1 MNWTCDLIEARLS
14 DYLEGLLQ
22 GPERAEFET
31 HANSC
36 ADCAPLVASVRSLV
50 GEMQAME
57 ELETPPRLVYSI
69 LDKTLGPRETVTG
82 WQGFLNAIRGL
93 TAPKF
98 AYGAASVMA
107 TLIIILGASG
117 FSLRKPKLADLQPA
131 AIYHNADRQAHLVF
145 ARSVKYVSDLRV
157 VYEIQSRLR
166 QDENN
171 LQTTP
176 QEMLPKS
183 SPEKNPGQTDE
194 HKPSQPRQQN
204 RANGVSRQLEM
215 LAAEFP
221 LLCERSI
228 R

>member
-1 MNWTCDLIEARLS
+1 MTWTCDLIEARLS

-22 GPERAEFET
+22 GPARAEFEA

-36 ADCAPLVASVRSLV
+36 VDCAPLVASVRSLV
-50 GEMQAME
+50 GEMHSIE

-82 WQGFLNAIRGL
+82 WQGFLNVIRGL
-93 TAPKF
+93 ATPKF

-107 TLIIILGASG
+107 TLVIILDASG
-117 FSLRKPKLADLQPA
+117 WRKPKLADLRPA
-131 AIYHNADRQAHLVF
+131 AIYQSADRGVHLVR
-145 ARSVKYVSDLRV
+145 ARCVKYVSDLRV

-171 LQTTP
+171 LQTAP
-176 QEMLPKS
+176 EEMLPKS
-183 SPEKNPGQTDE
+183 SPEKNPGQTDD

-204 RANGVSRQLEM
+204 RANEISRQVEM
-215 LAAEFP
+215 LAVEMP
-221 LLCERSI
+221 MLGIRSI

>member
-1 MNWTCDLIEARLS
+1 MTWTCDLVEARLS

-22 GPERAEFET
+22 GSERAEFEA

-50 GEMQAME
+50 GEMHTME
-57 ELETPPRLVYSI
+57 ELQTPPRLVYAI
-69 LDKTLGPRETVTG
+69 LDNTLGPRETVTG
-82 WQGFLNAIRGL
+82 WQAFLNLLRGL
-93 TAPKF
+93 ATQKF

-117 FSLRKPKLADLQPA
+117 FSLRKPRLADLRPA
-131 AIYHNADRQAHLVF
+131 AIYQSADREVHRVR
-145 ARSVKYVSDLRV
+145 ARCVKYVSDLRV

-171 LQTTP
+171 LQTP
-176 QEMLPKS
+176 EQMVPKS
-183 SPEKNPGQTDE
+183 SPEKIPGQTDQK
-194 HKPSQPRQQN
+194 KPSQPRQQN
-204 RANGVSRQLEM
+204 RANEISRQLEM
-215 LAAEFP
+215 LAVEFP
-221 LLCERSI
+221 MLAGRSV